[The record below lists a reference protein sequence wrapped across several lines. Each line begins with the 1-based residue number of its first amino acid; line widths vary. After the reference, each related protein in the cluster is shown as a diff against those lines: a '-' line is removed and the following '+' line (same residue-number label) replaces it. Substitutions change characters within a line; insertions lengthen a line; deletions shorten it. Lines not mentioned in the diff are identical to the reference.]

1 MGTRFRL
8 LLALGCVVLI
18 QSCGGQKR
26 GTGDVEQTIP
36 VAVRKPLVLDR
47 QSVVRASGSVEPRE
61 SAEVGFQVAGRLRRV
76 YFDEGDR
83 VRAGQV
89 LAELDPA
96 DYLFGERMAAGQAE
110 SAQAQAAK
118 AQAGARRQELE
129 QARIAFEQ
137 ADDEYRRL
145 KLLFDRNSLAPNDFK
160 KILARRD
167 AALQQY
173 ELAQEGA
180 RIEDRRAAEAQAR
193 QAAANLDLQK
203 KRVADTRLASP
214 LSGVIAR
221 RLGDPGEM
229 IQSGMPVFSVM
240 DLNPV
245 RVRVGVPE
253 AEIGGIRAGQSAI
266 VRIPSLG
273 DAAFQGKVDLV
284 GFAAEP
290 NSRTFPI
297 RILVP
302 NPKLELRAGMVAEA
316 EIERAERVR
325 AITLPGESIV
335 RDPQGATQAYVYFPD
350 RKRAYLRRVTVGR
363 PAGREVEIA
372 SGLDGSE
379 LIVVAGQQKLKEGAL
394 VRVEGSAK

>member
-1 MGTRFRL
+1 MGSRFRL
-8 LLALGCVVLI
+8 LLALSCVVLI

-61 SAEVGFQVAGRLRRV
+61 SAEVGFQVAGRIRRV

-180 RIEDRRAAEAQAR
+180 RIEDRRAAQIGERQAQLAQAEENLRHLKNRTMVEIEKAERKIR
-193 QAAANLDLQK
+193 QLTGMVQVAESALAVRQEALRLKSDQLEAGLTTAAVLK
-203 KRVADTRLASP
+203 
-214 LSGVIAR
+214 
-221 RLGDPGEM
+221 
-229 IQSGMPVFSVM
+229 
-240 DLNPV
+240 
-245 RVRVGVPE
+245 E
-253 AEIGGIRAGQSAI
+253 AEAALAEARTQLFGAKVARAIS
-266 VRIPSLG
+266 
-273 DAAFQGKVDLV
+273 
-284 GFAAEP
+284 E
-290 NSRTFPI
+290 N
-297 RILVP
+297 
-302 NPKLELRAGMVAEA
+302 ELR
-316 EIERAERVR
+316 R
-325 AITLPGESIV
+325 IV
-335 RDPQGATQAYVYFPD
+335 GD
-350 RKRAYLRRVTVGR
+350 L
-363 PAGREVEIA
+363 
-372 SGLDGSE
+372 
-379 LIVVAGQQKLKEGAL
+379 
-394 VRVEGSAK
+394 